1 MVKRTTNFMFVAI
14 FLITGL
20 FLGVVLQGTA
30 SCKELKLAH
39 FMPPLHILHR
49 EVFTPLAED
58 LSKATNGDLTI
69 KIYPSGALGKG
80 PVQQYKR
87 VVEGVADITF
97 CIEAYTASIFPRS
110 LLVTQPGVAHTAEEG
125 TRKLWSI
132 YATYLAGEYKAVK
145 VLGIWVMSPASLMTR
160 KKPVRSLADIKD
172 MKVRISSPI
181 LTHLIKSWGAVPV
194 AMPVTETYN
203 ALNTGIVDAVVLQ
216 PSALYRPWNLAE
228 PAKYVTDNFPGPS
241 SVILLAMNKKS
252 WEGLSNKQRA
262 ALDKLTGREFSI
274 KASVIWGS
282 LDIKGL
288 EKAKSDP
295 NIEYIKMTASQRT
308 GFTNAAMPGIN
319 EDLDKLEKK
328 GINAR
333 EIFKAL
339 TR

>member
-1 MVKRTTNFMFVAI
+1 MVKLTTKFILVTV

-20 FLGVVLQGTA
+20 FAGIALPGTA
-30 SCKELKLAH
+30 SCKELKFAH
-39 FMPPLHILHR
+39 FVPPVHILHR
-49 EVFTPLAED
+49 KVFTPLAED
-58 LSKATNGDLTI
+58 LAKATNGDLTI
-69 KIYPSGALGKG
+69 KIYPAGTLGKG

-97 CIEAYTASIFPRS
+97 CIECYTASIFPRS

-125 TRKLWSI
+125 TRKLWDI
-132 YATYLAGEYKAVK
+132 YDAHLKSEYKAIK

-160 KKPVRSLADIKD
+160 KKPVRSVADIKD

-216 PSALYRPWNLAE
+216 PSSLYRPWNLAE
-228 PAKYVTDNFPGPS
+228 PSKYVMDNFPGPS

-252 WEGLSNKQRA
+252 WRGLSNSQQA

-274 KASVIWGS
+274 KASGIWSS

-288 EKAKSDP
+288 EKAKTDP
-295 NIEYIKMTASQRT
+295 NIEYVKLTALQRS
-308 GFTNAAMPGIN
+308 GFTKAAQPAIN
-319 EDLDKLEKK
+319 KELDKLERK

-333 EIFKAL
+333 EVFKAL

>member
-1 MVKRTTNFMFVAI
+1 MVKRTTRFMLVAL
-14 FLITGL
+14 FLIFGL
-20 FLGVVLQGTA
+20 FITVVLPGTA

-49 EVFTPLAED
+49 EVFTPLAEN
-58 LSKATNGDLTI
+58 LAKATNGDLTI
-69 KIYPSGALGKG
+69 KIYPSGALGRG

-87 VVEGVADITF
+87 AVEGVADITF

-132 YATYLAGEYKAVK
+132 YDTYLANEYKAVK

-160 KKPVRSLADIKD
+160 RKPVRSVADIKD

-203 ALNTGIVDAVVLQ
+203 ALNTGIVDAVILQ
-216 PSALYRPWNLAE
+216 PSSLYKPWNLAE

-252 WEGLSNKQRA
+252 WNGLSNSQQA
-262 ALDKLTGREFSI
+262 ALNKLTGREFSI
-274 KASVIWGS
+274 KASVIWSS
-282 LDIKGL
+282 LDMKGL
-288 EKAKSDP
+288 DKAKTDP
-295 NIEYIKMTASQRT
+295 NIEYIKMTASQRN

-319 EDLDKLEKK
+319 QELDKFEKK
-328 GINAR
+328 GVNAR
-333 EIFKAL
+333 EIFEAL

>member
-1 MVKRTTNFMFVAI
+1 MVKRTTKFMFVAM

-20 FLGVVLQGTA
+20 LICVVLPGT
-30 SCKELKLAH
+30 SWCKELKLAH
-39 FMPPLHILHR
+39 FMPPLHILHQK
-49 EVFTPLAED
+49 VFAPLAEE
-58 LSKATNGDLTI
+58 LTKATNGDLTI
-69 KIYPSGALGKG
+69 KIYSSGALGKG

-87 VVEGVADITF
+87 AVEGVADITF

-110 LLVTQPGVAHTAEEG
+110 LLVTQPGVAYTAEEG

-132 YATYLAGEYKAVK
+132 YDTYLAGEYKAVK

-160 KKPVRSLADIKD
+160 KKPVRSVADIKD

-216 PSALYRPWNLAE
+216 PSSLYRPWNLAE

-252 WEGLSNKQRA
+252 WNELSHSQQA

-295 NIEYIKMTASQRT
+295 NIGYIKMTASQRA
-308 GFTNAAMPGIN
+308 GFTNAARPAIN
-319 EDLDKLEKK
+319 EELDKFEKK
-328 GINAR
+328 GIHAR
-333 EIFKAL
+333 EIFEAL

>member
-1 MVKRTTNFMFVAI
+1 MVKRTTKIMFVAI
-14 FLITGL
+14 FLITG
-20 FLGVVLQGTA
+20 FFSGVVLPGAA

-39 FMPPLHILHR
+39 FMPPMHILHR
-49 EVFTPLAED
+49 KVFTPLAEE

-125 TRKLWSI
+125 THKLWSI
-132 YATYLAGEYKAVK
+132 YDTYLAGEYKAVK

-160 KKPVRSLADIKD
+160 KKPVRALADIKN

-262 ALDKLTGREFSI
+262 ALDKLTGRQFSI
-274 KASVIWGS
+274 NASVIWGS

-295 NIEYIKMTASQRT
+295 NIEYIKITASQRT